1 MITKILTKV
10 DGNVKKVGEL
20 GSEVVSFSRQ
30 LFSNMQL
37 SIDLLCLGWFRF
49 KSEWFEHEGQP
60 NFDKGWWQYKE
71 GWRIRFKICKSL
83 KSVCYIFLVQFKH
96 SFYSYEVG

>member
-1 MITKILTKV
+1 MNNDTNILTKVNGNAKKVGELGSEFVSFETIFLLYFEVMFCFVQNDLGSKLNALKVNDNQILTKV

-37 SIDLLCLGWFRF
+37 SIDLLCLG
-49 KSEWFEHEGQP
+49 
-60 NFDKGWWQYKE
+60 
-71 GWRIRFKICKSL
+71 
-83 KSVCYIFLVQFKH
+83 
-96 SFYSYEVG
+96 